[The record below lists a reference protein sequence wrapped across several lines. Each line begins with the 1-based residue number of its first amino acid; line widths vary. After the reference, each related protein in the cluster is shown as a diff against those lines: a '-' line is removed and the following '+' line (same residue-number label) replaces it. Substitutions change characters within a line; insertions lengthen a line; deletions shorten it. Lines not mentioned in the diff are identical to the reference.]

1 MVRRGVREELLMKLS
16 IRGANT
22 SPTSPSVRT
31 ASPEICER
39 SISLN
44 RTAAEAFAGDHRAL
58 AKLLARVHP
67 RVVLYYRARLL
78 GTSVATFADDLAH
91 QCTLDVVTRMSDTIS
106 ADTRIET
113 FAYELASRRIA
124 SIPQSH
130 NTDGRFK
137 RPRRLTDDQREVL
150 ILRIAVGLTAE
161 MTASTLRTT
170 RSRVLLVQ
178 HQALRAW
185 TVSERS

>member
-1 MVRRGVREELLMKLS
+1 MKLS

-22 SPTSPSVRT
+22 SPTPPFART
-31 ASPEICER
+31 ASPETCER

-44 RTAAEAFAGDHRAL
+44 RTAAEAFAGDHHAL
-58 AKLLARVHP
+58 SKLL
-67 RVVLYYRARLL
+67 VVLYYRARLL
-78 GTSVATFADDLAH
+78 GTPVATFADDLAH

-124 SIPQSH
+124 SIPQSR
-130 NTDGRFK
+130 NIDGQFK

-150 ILRIAVGLTAE
+150 VLRIAVGLTAE

-170 RSRVLLVQ
+170 RSSVLLLQ

-185 TVSERS
+185 TVSEQI

>member
-1 MVRRGVREELLMKLS
+1 MKLS

-22 SPTSPSVRT
+22 SPTPPFART
-31 ASPEICER
+31 ASPETCER

-44 RTAAEAFAGDHRAL
+44 RTAAEAFAGDHHAL
-58 AKLLARVHP
+58 SKLLARLHP

-78 GTSVATFADDLAH
+78 GTPVATFADDLAH

-124 SIPQSH
+124 SIPQSR
-130 NTDGRFK
+130 NIDGQFK

-150 ILRIAVGLTAE
+150 VLRIAVGLTA
-161 MTASTLRTT
+161 R
-170 RSRVLLVQ
+170 
-178 HQALRAW
+178 
-185 TVSERS
+185 

>member
-1 MVRRGVREELLMKLS
+1 
-16 IRGANT
+16 
-22 SPTSPSVRT
+22 
-31 ASPEICER
+31 
-39 SISLN
+39 
-44 RTAAEAFAGDHRAL
+44 
-58 AKLLARVHP
+58 
-67 RVVLYYRARLL
+67 
-78 GTSVATFADDLAH
+78 
-91 QCTLDVVTRMSDTIS
+91 MSDTIS

>member
-1 MVRRGVREELLMKLS
+1 MKLS

-91 QCTLDVVTRMSDTIS
+91 QCTLDIVTRMSDTIS
-106 ADTRIET
+106 ADTRIT

>member
-1 MVRRGVREELLMKLS
+1 MRCNRGVADEAVDQ
-16 IRGANT
+16 GANT
-22 SPTSPSVRT
+22 SPTPPFART
-31 ASPEICER
+31 ASPETCER

-44 RTAAEAFAGDHRAL
+44 RTAAEAFAGDHHAL
-58 AKLLARVHP
+58 SKLLARLHP

-78 GTSVATFADDLAH
+78 GTPVATFADDLAH

-124 SIPQSH
+124 SIPQSR
-130 NTDGRFK
+130 NIDGQFK

-150 ILRIAVGLTAE
+150 VLRIAVGLTAE

-170 RSRVLLVQ
+170 RSSVLLVQ